1 VKQPEMY
8 LPAWQGFT
16 IREMYGHAASG
27 TEWFPFNA
35 PHRTYFHTA
44 RSAIYH
50 LFRKLVAEGLTTVL
64 APDYHMGNELRAIR
78 AAGAR
83 VVLYPVGR
91 DWQPDLAALK
101 RLAADGADVV
111 FTIHYGGWPQPVKAL
126 RQLCD
131 DSGMLLVE
139 DCALALLSEVDGQ
152 SVGSFGDYAVFCL
165 YKTLPTIDGG
175 MLVQNRH
182 VFHDLE
188 TLPLKPAG
196 RVFDIGQGANLWI
209 ERFRSAH
216 PRPGQ
221 FLWAAKRGVGA
232 ALTALRVPRVPV
244 GDIGFDP
251 AMTVVAMSSL
261 SRHMLTRLDYDAIR
275 NRRRRNFQQLA
286 ARLKGTCAAVRWGV
300 EPGVCPLFFP
310 LLVENKSA
318 AALALWQKGVMA
330 TELWNEGDPAFRGQ
344 EGSGARFLR
353 RHVLELPIHQDITEA
368 QIEYM
373 ARQLTSGFIVPGA
386 AEAEALPMEALLQ

>member
-1 VKQPEMY
+1 MKHTEMY
-8 LPAWQGFT
+8 VPAWQGFT
-16 IREMYGHAASG
+16 VRDLCRPSMAGEG
-27 TEWFPFNA
+27 WFPFTA

-50 LFRKLVAEGLTTVL
+50 LFKKLVAKGLTTVL

-91 DWQPDLAALK
+91 DWQPDLDALK
-101 RLAADGADVV
+101 RLSADGADIL
-111 FTIHYGGWPQPVKAL
+111 FTIHYAGWPQPIKAL

-131 DSGMLLVE
+131 DSGMVLVE
-139 DCALALLSEVDGQ
+139 DCALSLFSEVDGR

-182 VFHDLE
+182 VFHDLDS
-188 TLPLKPAG
+188 LPLKPAG
-196 RVFDIGQGANLWI
+196 RVFELGQGANLWI
-209 ERFRSAH
+209 DRFRSAH
-216 PRPGQ
+216 PRSGR
-221 FLWAAKRGVGA
+221 LLSAAKRGIGA
-232 ALTALRVPRVPV
+232 TLTAMRVQRVPV

-251 AMTVVAMSSL
+251 ATTVVAMSSW
-261 SRHMLTRLDYDAIR
+261 SRHMLTRLDCDAIR
-275 NRRRRNFQQLA
+275 ERRRRNFHQLA
-286 ARLKGTCAAVRWGV
+286 ARLRGTCAALRWEA

-310 LLVENKSA
+310 LLVENKSMVA
-318 AALALWQKGVMA
+318 RALRQRGVMA
-330 TELWNEGDPAFRGQ
+330 TELWNEGDPAFRAQ
-344 EGSGARFLR
+344 EGSAARFLR
-353 RHVLELPIHQDITEA
+353 RHVLELPIHQDITDA

-373 ARQLTSGFIVPGA
+373 ARQFTSGCIVPGA
-386 AEAEALPMEALLQ
+386 VEAERLQLEALSR